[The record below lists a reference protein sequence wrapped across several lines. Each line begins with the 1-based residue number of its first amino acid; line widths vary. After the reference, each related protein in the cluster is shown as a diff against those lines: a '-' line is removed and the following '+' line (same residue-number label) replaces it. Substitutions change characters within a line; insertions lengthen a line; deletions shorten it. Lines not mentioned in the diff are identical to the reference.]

1 MHKWSKTTLSLLRNE
16 RVMNNWQFG
25 QTLLDCDA
33 NSRGTQLHLNAL
45 CVNLGITTMHLMV
58 CLRGEKMNVC
68 LWKVIGYAW
77 EEDWFTISVS
87 KFVQF
92 SSNPDE
98 LVNIGD
104 IPNRNITLPVVNKIT
119 AKQS

>member
-1 MHKWSKTTLSLLRNE
+1 
-16 RVMNNWQFG
+16 
-25 QTLLDCDA
+25 
-33 NSRGTQLHLNAL
+33 
-45 CVNLGITTMHLMV
+45 MV

-92 SSNPDE
+92 SSNLDE